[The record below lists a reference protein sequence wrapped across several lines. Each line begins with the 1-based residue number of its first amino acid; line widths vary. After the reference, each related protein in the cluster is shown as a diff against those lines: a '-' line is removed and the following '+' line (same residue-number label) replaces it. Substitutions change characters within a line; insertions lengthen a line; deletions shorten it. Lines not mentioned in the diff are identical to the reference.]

1 MRNGGRDGR
10 DTKPLIRTQL
20 QAKSTAPRPLAFLR
34 VPLMGIRVCDK
45 STNHLDHPAKAPLPT
60 GQANA
65 WMANWLYTSD
75 KVYLPAKHNNRP
87 SVSAR

>member
-1 MRNGGRDGR
+1 
-10 DTKPLIRTQL
+10 
-20 QAKSTAPRPLAFLR
+20 
-34 VPLMGIRVCDK
+34 MGIRVCDK

-65 WMANWLYTSD
+65 WMANWLYTSG
-75 KVYLPAKHNNRP
+75 KVYFPAKHNNRP